1 MPQLPIHTYLTH
13 PHYLPQHHPLVNI
26 PVPPSILKKTSI
38 YTQMSSVSILKEQN
52 SKLKSLSATRWSSIA
67 DASKDLIENFDGI
80 FNALSEII
88 SDKDKKSDTRHE
100 AESFKKKND

>member
-1 MPQLPIHTYLTH
+1 MFLSVDECI
-13 PHYLPQHHPLVNI
+13 N
-26 PVPPSILKKTSI
+26 SINYFGLLRSLNALF
-38 YTQMSSVSILKEQN
+38 SVSTHRWNILKEQN